1 MKLDKT
7 FFAKRVRELGLLLCD
22 AVIVIVCTYAAL
34 LARYA
39 PSIDKEALDSVVS
52 FLPRILVSYLGVNI
66 IFRMYHILWRYSD
79 AMQLLRQ
86 AMAVVVGFGV
96 SFVWDMLLG
105 ANPRRY
111 FLFIVCIFTLV
122 GICGFRVCLRL
133 IKNYY
138 LHHHEGDIEKSMRR
152 IMVVG
157 AGDAGSH
164 VVEIFSKSA
173 GMGTIEVIVD
183 DDPMKQGLLIQSIPV
198 AGSTKDIE
206 RLVAAEGITD
216 IIIAMPTVSK
226 ERVREIT
233 ELCMETDCYVR
244 VFSRFEKAEEEE
256 SENEQETAQ

>member
-7 FFAKRVRELGLLLCD
+7 FFAKRIRELALLVCD
-22 AVIVIVCTYAAL
+22 AVIVVFCTYAAL
-34 LARYA
+34 LARFA
-39 PSIDKEALDSVVS
+39 PNIDKSVLDSVSS

-79 AMQLLRQ
+79 AMQLLKQ
-86 AMAVVVGFGV
+86 AMAVIVGFGV
-96 SFVWDMLLG
+96 SFLWDMLLG
-105 ANPRRY
+105 ANPQRY

-138 LHHHEGDIEKSMRR
+138 LHQHDGDSEKSLRR

-164 VVEIFSKSA
+164 VVDIFTKSA

-183 DDPMKQGLLIQSIPV
+183 DDPMKQGLLIQSVPV
-198 AGSTKDIE
+198 AGGIKDIE
-206 RLVAAEGITD
+206 RLVNTEDITD

-226 ERVREIT
+226 ERLHEIA
-233 ELCMETDCYVR
+233 EICMKTDCYVR
-244 VFSRFEKAEEEE
+244 MFSRFEKAEENL
-256 SENEQETAQ
+256 SGD